1 MDCFS
6 VPFKLYTRA
15 YNLHNNQKTSKEYS
29 LEYLEKMKEQKKNK
43 DIDDETANNRL
54 LESLILIIITKLG
67 IGGKVTI
74 ANITTLLENHYNQK
88 PSAKSRKL
96 LLEQVAPFIKKDF
109 CRILDEIVGKIPQN
123 REEPVVLL
131 PISVES

>member
-1 MDCFS
+1 MLESVLQLQECSPEFIEAAMDCFS

-67 IGGKVTI
+67 IGAKLQLQILQHFWRTI
-74 ANITTLLENHYNQK
+74 TIKNHLQNQ
-88 PSAKSRKL
+88 
-96 LLEQVAPFIKKDF
+96 
-109 CRILDEIVGKIPQN
+109 
-123 REEPVVLL
+123 
-131 PISVES
+131 ESYF